1 MTAVWG
7 YSVFLEV
14 SHVFARGG
22 KQVEITHL
30 FVQLVSGNT
39 KNAGGQRLVVFCAG
53 QREEKRLAFGLS
65 ADFVQIQVVGTQF
78 LFLDFGLFGK

>member
-1 MTAVWG
+1 MLP
-7 YSVFLEV
+7 SFLPD
-14 SHVFARGG
+14 GG
-22 KQVEITHL
+22 KQVEIPHL
-30 FVQLVSGNT
+30 FVQLVSGNAE
-39 KNAGGQRLVVFCAG
+39 NAGGQRLVVFCAG